1 MKVSIS
7 NGELLDKVTILKL
20 KLDNVTDEEKLKH
33 IRKEHDT
40 LVAEM
45 MVLTDTIENKD
56 KEGEY
61 LRLYDSLYATNNKL
75 WILEDRI
82 REKEKRNIFDQDFIE
97 VSRAIYYTNDVRADI
112 KRKINSLTNS
122 AFVEVKNYLEYE

>member
-33 IRKEHDT
+33 IRKEQ
-40 LVAEM
+40 
-45 MVLTDTIENKD
+45 
-56 KEGEY
+56 EGEY

-97 VSRAIYYTNDVRADI
+97 VARAIYYTNDVRADI